1 MTNKLKE
8 DTVSADRK
16 ERIIFDP
23 DAWRKSDKSGKKT
36 SAITSRQ
43 NFDNEKFTRKAKE
56 EQVDEGLQ
64 QTLRKYVP
72 GYAKKQID
80 KKMDAGKFG
89 KDDVDKD
96 ANYWRYKKVQD
107 KLKKEEVEQID
118 EISLDLAKRARDKAE
133 HMVDMDYDD
142 LRDKPYGHSEKQRVK
157 FQKYVDKKE
166 AKKNVKEEVEL
177 DEGTIQPSGDSK
189 VDSAGPT
196 QSDTIAQDKKIKKSN
211 NPQIEFVTGTA
222 SPNGSSSTSIGN
234 AQNMGIK
241 KISEALIEKAIKQV
255 KGKEDL
261 PFDPDTSAEK
271 EFKKPNNPNR
281 SPMDTV
287 RALAQKAMKKQQTEA
302 CKDDKKKKKQ
312 LSEEELEEGAF
323 SSGKL
328 RLSPQGQAKFDATHK
343 ATKSTSTIRD
353 KDEKGTYTAVRE
365 KPAGS
370 SEYKEIS
377 RKYDEGVEMTG
388 KLAYAQFVEQL
399 DELVEFVVEET
410 VDEDYGWDYP
420 EPKKSPT
427 SNVRRVQGT
436 RYGGS
441 KQADD
446 NADEDWYSKKEKP
459 EAKAE
464 PEAPV
469 KRGRGRPAG
478 SYGTYKARSAETKA
492 AAAAK
497 SAATKAANKAK

>member
-1 MTNKLKE
+1 MKDKLQLE

-16 ERIIFDP
+16 ERIVFDP
-23 DAWRKSDKSGKKT
+23 DAWRKSDKSGKKI

-89 KDDVDKD
+89 KDDVAKD

-222 SPNGSSSTSIGN
+222 TPNGSSSTATGN
-234 AQNMGIK
+234 AQNAGIK
-241 KISEALIEKAIKQV
+241 KISEAIVKKAIAQIKV
-255 KGKEDL
+255 DKNVGTEEI
-261 PFDPDTSAEK
+261 PFDGPYTKSSADVVDK
-271 EFKKPNNPNR
+271 SGAHHTP
-281 SPMDTV
+281 SS
-287 RALAQKAMKKQQTEA
+287 RARHLARQAMKKQTM
-302 CKDDKKKKKQ
+302 K
-312 LSEEELEEGAF
+312 EESELEEGVTGAVA
-323 SSGKL
+323 GAVLGGITAGPLGAVAGGYLGHKTQ
-328 RLSPQGQAKFDATHK
+328 QGANASKAVKKKIVKEEETTMSKTYAEFIEQLNEYNAKDGVYRH
-343 ATKSTSTIRD
+343 
-353 KDEKGTYTAVRE
+353 KGTYG
-365 KPAGS
+365 GS
-370 SEYKEIS
+370 
-377 RKYDEGVEMTG
+377 YDSN
-388 KLAYAQFVEQL
+388 
-399 DELVEFVVEET
+399 D
-410 VDEDYGWDYP
+410 DHDDD
-420 EPKKSPT
+420 EPKKP
-427 SNVRRVQGT
+427 
-436 RYGGS
+436 
-441 KQADD
+441 A
-446 NADEDWYSKKEKP
+446 
-459 EAKAE
+459 
-464 PEAPV
+464 APAV

-478 SYGTYKARSAETKA
+478 SKSGANQKVTSGKSYGGI
-492 AAAAK
+492 
-497 SAATKAANKAK
+497 ATHSLHLPNSK

>member
-1 MTNKLKE
+1 MQDKLQLE

-23 DAWRKSDKSGKKT
+23 DAWRKSDKSGKKI
-36 SAITSRQ
+36 SAIASRQ

-89 KDDVDKD
+89 KDDVAKD

-196 QSDTIAQDKKIKKSN
+196 QSDTISQDKKVKKSN

-222 SPNGSSSTSIGN
+222 TPNGSSSTAIGG
-234 AQNMGIK
+234 AQATGR
-241 KISEALIEKAIKQV
+241 KISESIRKTLEEKLNLSKMKMGDVVKDFQQSDAPQF
-255 KGKEDL
+255 KGK
-261 PFDPDTSAEK
+261 SKEK
-271 EFKKPNNPNR
+271 R
-281 SPMDTV
+281 
-287 RALAQKAMKKQQTEA
+287 QQMAVAAKLQADRTNEETDMSKTYA
-302 CKDDKKKKKQ
+302 DFIQQLQEYNAGKD
-312 LSEEELEEGAF
+312 GVY
-323 SSGKL
+323 
-328 RLSPQGQAKFDATHK
+328 RH
-343 ATKSTSTIRD
+343 
-353 KDEKGTYTAVRE
+353 KGTYGGSYDSNDDEDDDAPK
-365 KPAGS
+365 KPA
-370 SEYKEIS
+370 
-377 RKYDEGVEMTG
+377 
-388 KLAYAQFVEQL
+388 
-399 DELVEFVVEET
+399 
-410 VDEDYGWDYP
+410 
-420 EPKKSPT
+420 
-427 SNVRRVQGT
+427 
-436 RYGGS
+436 
-441 KQADD
+441 
-446 NADEDWYSKKEKP
+446 
-459 EAKAE
+459 
-464 PEAPV
+464 APAV

-478 SYGTYKARSAETKA
+478 SKSGANQKVTTGKSYGGI
-492 AAAAK
+492 
-497 SAATKAANKAK
+497 ATHSLNLPNSNR